1 MGAELWPAATFCA
14 SPPSWHDPHIERMS
28 RRNRSRAMNERID
41 QFREIFRIK
50 LMQADSDLSTLK
62 AKIDAKAETAERDV
76 RAYLAAVAKRIQ
88 QSEPQAKAARA
99 EVEKWANEQRT
110 AATAAAAAL
119 KAKGETVTLKA
130 RADVSERYAL
140 ALPIHDDVQFGAWA
154 ALGDFGRTG
163 SFGYFTV

>member
-1 MGAELWPAATFCA
+1 
-14 SPPSWHDPHIERMS
+14 
-28 RRNRSRAMNERID
+28 MNERID